1 MSGCF
6 GDPLNEQEK
15 EDKKKNSKASKD
27 LSKFETEDKEE
38 LKILLLGAGAS
49 GKSTIFKQMKI
60 LNMNGYTEK
69 EKKDFK
75 ALIHRNIYEIFSLM
89 IEYCQ
94 DQVSKENE
102 ESEIFEFDKKHEKIL
117 KKVNSIM
124 EESRSP
130 SLTSD
135 MVEDL
140 LDLFESKAFK
150 AAYAR
155 GNEFNLYESTS
166 QFETKF

>member
-1 MSGCF
+1 MSCVG
-6 GDPLNEQEK
+6 GQGMSEEEKQEQQLNKKIEK
-15 EDKKKNSKASKD
+15 ELDK
-27 LSKFETEDKEE
+27 LEQKEKSE